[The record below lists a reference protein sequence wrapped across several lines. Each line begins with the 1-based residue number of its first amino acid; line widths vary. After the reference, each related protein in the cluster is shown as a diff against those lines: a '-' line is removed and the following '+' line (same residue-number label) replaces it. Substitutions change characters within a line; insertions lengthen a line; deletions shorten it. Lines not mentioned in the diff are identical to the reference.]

1 MVASSIAAAWYHA
14 VMIRL
19 GVFLVACAVVLTACG
34 YTGRPEK
41 QWYKPN
47 TDYTTVEFE
56 RDRAEC
62 TDNKTKV
69 LAEDCMR
76 QRGWAALSGDIGP
89 AVKAPDPAKSP
100 NNKGKY

>member
-1 MVASSIAAAWYHA
+1 
-14 VMIRL
+14 
-19 GVFLVACAVVLTACG
+19 
-34 YTGRPEK
+34 
-41 QWYKPN
+41 
-47 TDYTTVEFE
+47 VEFE

>member
-14 VMIRL
+14 AMIRL
-19 GVFLVACAVVLTACG
+19 GVFLAACAVVLAGCWSG
-34 YTGRPEK
+34 GAEK

-47 TDYTTVEFE
+47 TDYTAAEFE
-56 RDRAEC
+56 RDRTEC
-62 TDNKTKV
+62 TDKKTKV

-89 AVKAPDPAKSP
+89 AVKPPDPTKNPS
-100 NNKGKY
+100 NKGKY